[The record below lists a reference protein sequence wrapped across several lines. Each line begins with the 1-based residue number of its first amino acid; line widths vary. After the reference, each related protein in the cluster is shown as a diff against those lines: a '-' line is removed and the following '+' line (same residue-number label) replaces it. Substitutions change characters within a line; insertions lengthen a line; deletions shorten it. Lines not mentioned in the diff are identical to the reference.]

1 MHPQKFSLSRL
12 IKSFYYAFAG
22 IKKFMLSE
30 RNAMLHLAATFFVLV
45 LSLLLKVSTT
55 EAIALAGAVGLVW
68 VAEMFNTCLEKV
80 MDFISAE
87 ERPEIKLIKDVSAGA
102 VLIASGTALV
112 IGLLIF
118 IPKIL

>member
-1 MHPQKFSLSRL
+1 
-12 IKSFYYAFAG
+12 
-22 IKKFMLSE
+22 MLSE

-68 VAEMFNTCLEKV
+68 VAEMFNSCLEKV
-80 MDFISAE
+80 MDIISTE
-87 ERPEIKLIKDVSAGA
+87 EKPEIKLIKDVSAGA